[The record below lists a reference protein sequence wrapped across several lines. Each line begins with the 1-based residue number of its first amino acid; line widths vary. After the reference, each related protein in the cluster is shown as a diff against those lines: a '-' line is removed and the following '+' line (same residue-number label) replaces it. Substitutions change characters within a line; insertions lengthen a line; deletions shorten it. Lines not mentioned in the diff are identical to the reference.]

1 MTQTLVAIGTRKGLW
16 LARST
21 DRDTWSLDGPHFLMR
36 EVPSIGIDTRSWATA
51 TARGGALRALGP
63 DDHAQ

>member
-21 DRDTWSLDGPHFLMR
+21 DRDTWSLDGPHGLDLM
-36 EVPSIGIDTRSWATA
+36 VGPGAVVHILPSIA
-51 TARGGALRALGP
+51 GG
-63 DDHAQ
+63 